1 MKRVIPKHTGIVAA
15 RSPQRVES
23 AWRWLSQAAWD
34 GMDAEVDVSRHVIAA
49 WPLRQKFVR
58 CTISQ
63 LHNIPRQP
71 SPSRSTRL
79 LQLLPNTTAA
89 IMSDYEDEMDV
100 DPKPSTDAIQF
111 GTDKSSGKTKRLTA
125 DLPVEAADNLPW

>member
-1 MKRVIPKHTGIVAA
+1 
-15 RSPQRVES
+15 
-23 AWRWLSQAAWD
+23 
-34 GMDAEVDVSRHVIAA
+34 
-49 WPLRQKFVR
+49 
-58 CTISQ
+58 
-63 LHNIPRQP
+63 
-71 SPSRSTRL
+71 
-79 LQLLPNTTAA
+79 LPNTTAA

>member
-1 MKRVIPKHTGIVAA
+1 
-15 RSPQRVES
+15 
-23 AWRWLSQAAWD
+23 
-34 GMDAEVDVSRHVIAA
+34 MDAEVDVSRHVIAA
-49 WPLRQKFVR
+49 WTLRQTFVR

-71 SPSRSTRL
+71 PPSRSTRL